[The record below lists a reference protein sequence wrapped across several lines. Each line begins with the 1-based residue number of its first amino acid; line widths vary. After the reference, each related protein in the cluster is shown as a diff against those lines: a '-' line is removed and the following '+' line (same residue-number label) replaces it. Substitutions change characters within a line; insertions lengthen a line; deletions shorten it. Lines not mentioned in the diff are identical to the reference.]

1 MKRRPFTVLEQE
13 ENRRVTVG
21 GIDLRIRSDRV
32 DCLEDGGLVILD
44 YKTGEC
50 SPSDW
55 DGPRPDEPQLP
66 IYAVTAD
73 SLVVGVFFGRLK
85 TGHVGFRGLA
95 HSEGIVPDVK
105 VSATQAP
112 LGDTIRDWRD
122 VLDRLGKDFRAGRAA
137 VDPKDRHLTCRYCAL
152 PTLCRISQADDRQ
165 SERDDA

>member
-13 ENRRVTVG
+13 ENRHVTVG
-21 GIDLRIRSDRV
+21 DIDLRIRADRV
-32 DCLEDGGLVILD
+32 DCLEDGGLIILD

-73 SLVVGVFFGRLK
+73 SLCSSAGSRLDTSAFGGWLTPK
-85 TGHVGFRGLA
+85 ASFPT
-95 HSEGIVPDVK
+95 SQCP
-105 VSATQAP
+105 TPAP

-137 VDPKDRHLTCRYCAL
+137 VDPKDRHLTCRGSGSATETTTYKDL
-152 PTLCRISQADDRQ
+152 R
-165 SERDDA
+165 